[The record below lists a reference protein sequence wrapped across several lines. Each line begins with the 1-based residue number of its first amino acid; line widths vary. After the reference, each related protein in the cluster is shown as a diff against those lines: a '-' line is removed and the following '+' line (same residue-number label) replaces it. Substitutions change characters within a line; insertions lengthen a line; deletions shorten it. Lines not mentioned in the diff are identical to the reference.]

1 MRKYILILLLAL
13 TAASCATLRAPA
25 KLERFVNRVE
35 RNADRYRPYQWE
47 RANRHYEALIREY
60 IDNYRMYTI
69 AEKQQAMSAIGRY
82 HAILVDHGIK
92 QGIGFLGSLGSYAG
106 GLLDVL
112 RQDVGAVEDFLQS
125 VLGLGK
131 KEIGNA
137 VDLLKKNLAEYSA
150 GCCSRRSCRA
160 RSAANPTARRDPT
173 SRPRRCTSRRRW
185 SGRNR
190 TG

>member
-1 MRKYILILLLAL
+1 M
-13 TAASCATLRAPA
+13 
-25 KLERFVNRVE
+25 NRVE
-35 RNADRYRPYQWE
+35 RNADHYRPYQWD

-82 HAILVDHGIK
+82 HAILVHAILVDHGIK

-137 VDLLKKNLAEYSA
+137 VDLLKKNLAE
-150 GCCSRRSCRA
+150 
-160 RSAANPTARRDPT
+160 
-173 SRPRRCTSRRRW
+173 
-185 SGRNR
+185 
-190 TG
+190 

>member
-35 RNADRYRPYQWE
+35 RHADRYRPYQWD
-47 RANRHYEALIREY
+47 RANRQYEALIREY

-137 VDLLKKNLAEYSA
+137 VDLLKKNLAE
-150 GCCSRRSCRA
+150 
-160 RSAANPTARRDPT
+160 
-173 SRPRRCTSRRRW
+173 
-185 SGRNR
+185 
-190 TG
+190 